1 MGTKSKCVLSL
12 HGGNIVETVTKT
24 RLLGGITV
32 FSANL
37 TVGLATSSAVCTD
50 GSCSSLNCNVPSGPH
65 VIPS

>member
-1 MGTKSKCVLSL
+1 MCLIFTW
-12 HGGNIVETVTKT
+12 GNVVETVIKT

-32 FSANL
+32 FAANL

-50 GSCSSLNCNVPSGPH
+50 GSCLSLNCKVPSGPH